1 MGLIQA
7 AMGAVGGVAADQW
20 KEFIYCD
27 SMPADVLV
35 AKGHRRTGSRS
46 SNRGDDNIIS
56 NGSTISINNGQC
68 MIIVESGKVVELCAQ
83 PGTYTYDA
91 STEPSVFAG
100 GDLAENIK
108 SVFSQMWGRFTYG
121 GDTGKDQRVYFFN
134 TKEIMGN
141 KYGTPTPV
149 LFKVRDDEL
158 NFSQTIQIRCF
169 GEYSYRITNPILFYT
184 NVCGNVAEEY
194 NRSEIDSQ
202 LKSELQTALQ
212 PALAKISAMR
222 IGYDELAAHTMD
234 IADAL
239 NETLSKKWGDVRG
252 IQVVSF
258 GVSSVSISEESQK
271 ALEKLQEMQAA
282 RVSGSSAAMMAG
294 VLGNAQADAM
304 RAAAA
309 NEGGGAMMGFMGM
322 NMAGNAGAN
331 VSNLMGMAQQQQF
344 QQPQMAQQAA
354 YAAPAAGGWTCS
366 CGHAGNTGKFCANC
380 GKPKPVQAA
389 AWTCSCGTSNTG
401 KFCQNCGK
409 PRPEGPWT
417 CSCGTSNTGK
427 FCQNCGKPRA

>member
-7 AMGAVGGVAADQW
+7 AAGAVSGTLGDQW
-20 KEFIYCD
+20 REFIYCD
-27 SMPADVLV
+27 SIPADVLV
-35 AKGHRRTGSRS
+35 TKGHRRTGAHS

-56 NGSTISINNGQC
+56 NGSGIAINNGQC
-68 MIIVESGKVVELCAQ
+68 MIIVESGEVVELCAQ
-83 PGTYTYDA
+83 PGTYTYDR

-100 GDLAENIK
+100 DLGNLGDNVRNVLRE
-108 SVFSQMWGRFTYG
+108 MMRRFTYG

-169 GEYSYRITNPILFYT
+169 GEYSYRITNPVLFYT

-194 NRSEIDSQ
+194 RRSEIDGQ
-202 LKSELQTALQ
+202 LKTELMTALQ
-212 PALAKISAMR
+212 PALAKISAMK
-222 IGYDELAAHTMD
+222 IGYDELPAHTME

-239 NETLSKKWGDVRG
+239 NETLSRKWSETRG

-258 GVSSVSISEESQK
+258 GVSSVSLSEESQK
-271 ALEKLQEMQAA
+271 VLEKLQEMQAA
-282 RVSGSSAAMMAG
+282 RVAGSNAAIMAG
-294 VLGNAQADAM
+294 VIGNAQADAM
-304 RAAAA
+304 RSAAA
-309 NEGGGAMMGFMGM
+309 NEGGMGAAMGFMGM
-322 NMAGNAGAN
+322 NMAGNAGGAN
-331 VSNLMGMAQQQQF
+331 LGNLMGMAQQQQ
-344 QQPQMAQQAA
+344 QAQMARQ
-354 YAAPAAGGWTCS
+354 AAPAAGGWTCS
-366 CGHAGNTGKFCANC
+366 CGHSGNTGKFCSEC
-380 GKPKPVQAA
+380 GKPKPAEA
-389 AWTCSCGTSNTG
+389 TAWTCSCGHSGNTG
-401 KFCQNCGK
+401 KFCSECGK

-417 CSCGTSNTGK
+417 CSCGASNTGK